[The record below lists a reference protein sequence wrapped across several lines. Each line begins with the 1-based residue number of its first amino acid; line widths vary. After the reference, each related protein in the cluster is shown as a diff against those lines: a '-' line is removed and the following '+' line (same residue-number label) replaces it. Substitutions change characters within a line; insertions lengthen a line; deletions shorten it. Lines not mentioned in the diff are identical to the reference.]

1 MTLVQLQY
9 ILAVARWGSF
19 TMAAEKCFV
28 TQPTLSMQIQKLE
41 EQLDVQIFDRN
52 KKPVA
57 VTPIGSKI
65 VEQASIVIGEA
76 MRIKDIIDS
85 EKNSV
90 SGDFRLGIIPTVM
103 PTLLPLFLRT
113 YMKKYPKVTLH
124 VEEIQTPN
132 MLEALKDGMIDA
144 GIAATPLQ
152 EPDIIEHPLY
162 LEPMV
167 AFVDENSDL
176 YRKKKVT
183 PEDISRQQLLLL
195 ENGHCFRNSVLN
207 LCQEAKKTT
216 AEQKFRLSSGNFE
229 TLVGLSKDGFGTTV
243 LPYLNT
249 LSLRS
254 EDTGFIREFTAP
266 VPSREISLIH
276 SSSQLRMQVSMS
288 LVSVIT
294 GIIRGMIMLDDT
306 KVISPIESRTKAVV
320 A

>member
-1 MTLVQLQY
+1 MTIVQMQY

-19 TMAAEKCFV
+19 TTAAEKCFV

-57 VTPIGSKI
+57 VTPIGRKI
-65 VEQASIVIGEA
+65 VEQASVVIGEA
-76 MRIKDIIDS
+76 RRIKDIIDT

-113 YMKKYPKVTLH
+113 YVKKYPKVTLH

-132 MLEALKDGMIDA
+132 MLEALKEGMIDA

-176 YRKKKVT
+176 YQKKKVT
-183 PEDISRQQLLLL
+183 PEDISGQQLLLL

-207 LCQEAKKTT
+207 LCKEAKKTT
-216 AEQKFRLSSGNFE
+216 DEQKFRLSSGNFE

-249 LSLRS
+249 LTLRA
-254 EDTGFIREFTAP
+254 EDARFIREFTAP
-266 VPSREISLIH
+266 VPAREISLIH

-306 KVISPIESRTKAVV
+306 KVISPIQSRTKTVV

>member
-1 MTLVQLQY
+1 MTIVQMQY

-132 MLEALKDGMIDA
+132 MLEALKARNDRRRDSR
-144 GIAATPLQ
+144 TPLQ

-183 PEDISRQQLLLL
+183 PEDISRQQLLLWKTDIVSATVCL
-195 ENGHCFRNSVLN
+195 TCARKLKKRPPSKNS
-207 LCQEAKKTT
+207 AYR
-216 AEQKFRLSSGNFE
+216 AAI
-229 TLVGLSKDGFGTTV
+229 SK
-243 LPYLNT
+243 
-249 LSLRS
+249 
-254 EDTGFIREFTAP
+254 
-266 VPSREISLIH
+266 H
-276 SSSQLRMQVSMS
+276 W
-288 LVSVIT
+288 
-294 GIIRGMIMLDDT
+294 
-306 KVISPIESRTKAVV
+306 
-320 A
+320 

>member
-1 MTLVQLQY
+1 MTIVQMQY

-243 LPYLNT
+243 LPYLYPVT
-249 LSLRS
+249 ALR
-254 EDTGFIREFTAP
+254 R
-266 VPSREISLIH
+266 H
-276 SSSQLRMQVSMS
+276 
-288 LVSVIT
+288 
-294 GIIRGMIMLDDT
+294 
-306 KVISPIESRTKAVV
+306 KVYP
-320 A
+320 

>member
-1 MTLVQLQY
+1 MTIVQMQY

-207 LCQEAKKTT
+207 LCQDAKKTT

-254 EDTGFIREFTAP
+254 EDTRFIREFTAP